1 MRQSVSS
8 MIYYIHWRFERFVIS
23 TQINDNKTTI
33 IAPCL
38 SDDCGNWSEHELRIL
53 KHFPF
58 HQKRLLHL
66 QFTMMNEEDHHHQLS
81 QERKILK
88 DLFYFA
94 KSEKVT

>member
-38 SDDCGNWSEHELRIL
+38 SDDCGNWSEHELR

-58 HQKRLLHL
+58 HH
-66 QFTMMNEEDHHHQLS
+66 TMMNEEDHHHQLS